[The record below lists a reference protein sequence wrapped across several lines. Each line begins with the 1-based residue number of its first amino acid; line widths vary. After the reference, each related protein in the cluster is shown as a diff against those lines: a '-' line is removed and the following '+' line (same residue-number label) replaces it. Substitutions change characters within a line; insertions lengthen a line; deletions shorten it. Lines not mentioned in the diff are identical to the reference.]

1 MQLCLVSS
9 PPAPRG
15 RPLSDAL
22 AAPAAPAAP
31 LPEQEPS
38 ALPATAPST
47 PPNDPGM
54 PGPRERALEAGFAVL
69 GDADL
74 LAIVLGT
81 GCAGRHVT
89 RVSADL
95 LERFGGLEGLS
106 RAGPSSLAQHPGL
119 GLAKALRISGALEL
133 GRRAFQQAMR
143 PREPLRTSAAVAAY
157 FVPRLCHLDHEELW
171 VVALDGRSAVRGTRR
186 VAQGGLH
193 GCSVA
198 PRDILRAALADAASA
213 IVLVHNHPS
222 SDPTPSMEDLA
233 MTRTVGDAAAVVG
246 MPLLDH
252 VIIGASGR
260 YASLLDLGVIAQ
272 R

>member
-1 MQLCLVSS
+1 MQLCAVSS
-9 PPAPRG
+9 PPPPTAKNTEGISLDDLGLPIPEAAVPPG
-15 RPLSDAL
+15 LIGPSPLDKTRL
-22 AAPAAPAAP
+22 
-31 LPEQEPS
+31 
-38 ALPATAPST
+38 
-47 PPNDPGM
+47 

-89 RVSADL
+89 LVSAAL
-95 LERFGGLEGLS
+95 LEEFGGLEGLA

-119 GLAKALRISGALEL
+119 GLAKALRIAGALEL

-143 PREPLRTSAAVAAY
+143 PREPLRTSASVAAY
-157 FVPRLCHLDHEELW
+157 FMPRLCHLDHEELW
-171 VVALDGRSAVRGTRR
+171 VIALDGRNAVRGTRR

-213 IVLVHNHPS
+213 ILLVHNHPS
-222 SDPTPSMEDLA
+222 ADPTPSMEDLA
-233 MTRTVGDAAAVVG
+233 MTKTVADAAAVVG

-260 YASLLDLGVIAQ
+260 YASLLDLGAMTQ